1 MKSNYR
7 PIGDFI
13 ELVDVRNKDL
23 RVDHLL
29 GLSITKEFIP
39 SVANT
44 VGTNMSNYKIIK
56 KNQFA
61 CSIMQVRR
69 DKKMPVALLKDFDE
83 AIISQAYPVFQ
94 VVKEEVLSPDYLMM
108 WFSRAEFDRHACFL
122 AVGGVRGSLEW
133 DDFLEM
139 ELPVPSIEKQREIVK
154 EYNTIVN
161 RIKLNEQLN
170 QKLEETA
177 QALYKHWFVYF
188 EFPNE
193 NGQPYKSS
201 GGEMVYNDALDQE
214 LPLGW
219 RINELGNIIESHSKK
234 HDFVK
239 DELIFF
245 NTSDILNGD
254 FLHSN
259 YSDVAGMPGQAKK
272 SIRKNDI
279 LYSEIRPANKR
290 FALVRIDAEDYVVST
305 KLMVLR
311 VIVSKINHLRI
322 YQFLTYP
329 KFINK
334 LQRAAEGR
342 SGTFP
347 QITFEEHLENH
358 PFIIGSEDIESRF
371 LKFLTA
377 NYSQF
382 FSRRDENRILAQMKG
397 VILSKMS
404 KVEYRKTEEV
414 L

>member
-94 VVKEEVLSPDYLMM
+94 VIDEEVLSPDYLMM

-177 QALYKHWFVYF
+177 QALYKHCFVDF
-188 EFPNE
+188 EFPDE

-201 GGEMVYNDALDQE
+201 GGEMVYNEALDQE
-214 LPLGW
+214 IPEGW
-219 RINELGNIIESHSKK
+219 DCKIIENISDLKYGKMLSSSKFLEKGYPVFSGYGIRGFYSEYMYENPEILVLCRGVSGTGEVRMSPAKSYITNLSIVVDIIDDDMNKQFLYHYLKNQNLRSLDSGSAQSQITIGDLNCYRILYPEVEIQKQFGK
-234 HDFVK
+234 HILQFEQNK
-239 DELIFF
+239 INKKKQIAAL
-245 NTSDILNGD
+245 SGLKDIL
-254 FLHSN
+254 LSRL
-259 YSDVAGMPGQAKK
+259 SMIT
-272 SIRKNDI
+272 SIEKQ
-279 LYSEIRPANKR
+279 L
-290 FALVRIDAEDYVVST
+290 ST
-305 KLMVLR
+305 
-311 VIVSKINHLRI
+311 
-322 YQFLTYP
+322 
-329 KFINK
+329 
-334 LQRAAEGR
+334 
-342 SGTFP
+342 
-347 QITFEEHLENH
+347 
-358 PFIIGSEDIESRF
+358 
-371 LKFLTA
+371 
-377 NYSQF
+377 
-382 FSRRDENRILAQMKG
+382 
-397 VILSKMS
+397 
-404 KVEYRKTEEV
+404 
-414 L
+414 